1 MSNATL
7 PGLVIES
14 LEQIETQTVQ
24 TSPELAALWLAH
36 NRHNR
41 TLSAK
46 TVDQYAK
53 DMAAGAWNFTGQP
66 IIFDAAENLIDGQHR
81 LTAQVKAGATLDWLV
96 ITGVETATRDYIDI
110 GRPRTVGNQL
120 QIKGVGNTGV
130 AAVARLDLI
139 YAGELN
145 PSKPSVRAHAE
156 ANIGPFHE
164 GARIG
169 NSIAGTIHGSSAAY
183 GVAFHRLS
191 QIDPEA
197 AHEFFGALQSGADL
211 ASTSPILV
219 ARNYIART
227 RISRSLSDPQRVAF
241 INYLFKTWNLWRAGK
256 RLKAFSMP
264 TDTVVPSTAKAALRS
279 VA

>member
-1 MSNATL
+1 MTNATL

-14 LEQIETQTVQ
+14 LAQVETQTVQ
-24 TSPELAALWLAH
+24 ASPELAALWLAH
-36 NRHNR
+36 NQHNR

-46 TVDQYAK
+46 TVDQYAQ

-66 IIFDAAENLIDGQHR
+66 IIFDAAAHLIDGQHR
-81 LTAQVKAGATLDWLV
+81 LTAQIKAGVTLDWLV

-120 QIKGVGNTGV
+120 QIKGAGNTGV

-139 YAGELN
+139 YAGEWN

-156 ANIGPFHE
+156 ANLAVFHE

-169 NSIAGTIHGSSAAY
+169 HSIAQVIHGSSAAY
-183 GVAFHRLS
+183 GVAYARLT
-191 QIDPEA
+191 QIDAEA
-197 AHEFFGALQSGADL
+197 AATFFGALQTGADL

-227 RISRSLSDPQRVAF
+227 RASRSLTDAQRVVF
-241 INYLFKTWNLWRAGK
+241 INHLFKTWNLWRAGK

-264 TDTVVPSTAKAALRS
+264 TDAVMPTTSRAMKA

>member
-1 MSNATL
+1 MTNATL

-24 TSPELAALWLAH
+24 VSPGLAALWLAH

-46 TVDQYAK
+46 TVDQYAQ

-66 IIFDAAENLIDGQHR
+66 IIFDSAENLIDGQHR
-81 LTAQVKAGATLDWLV
+81 LTAQVKASVTLDWLV
-96 ITGVETATRDYIDI
+96 ITGVQTETRDFIDI

-139 YAGELN
+139 YAGEPN
-145 PSKPSVRAHAE
+145 PSKPAVRAHAE
-156 ANIGPFHE
+156 DHIALFHE

-169 NSIAGTIHGSSAAY
+169 HSISQTIHGSTAAY
-183 GVAFHRLS
+183 GVAFYRLS
-191 QIDPEA
+191 QIDAEA
-197 AHEFFGALQSGADL
+197 SAEFFGALQSGADL

-227 RISRSLSDPQRVAF
+227 RVSRSLTDAQRVVF
-241 INYLFKTWNLWRAGK
+241 INYLFKAWNLWRAGK

-264 TDTVVPSTAKAALRS
+264 ADTVIPTRARPGLKAA
-279 VA
+279 